1 MVVDGSKLV
10 RKLIADVLTRELPGV
25 EVIGC
30 DSIEDAQQALAQG
43 PVDLVT
49 TSLTLRDGDGLAL
62 ARMVRDAVGQ
72 AYVPVIVVSGDAQ
85 QHLEQR
91 RFTEYVTDYFDKALG
106 HEALAT
112 FIRGYVQPQTIPGAT
127 ILYIED
133 SRVVAEATKRML
145 ERQQLNVLHVVSAEE
160 AFTLLTAES
169 LGRSRHR
176 IDLVLTDVT
185 LKAPPAGAGDDRRRQ
200 SPQPDRA
207 AAVRR
212 QRPGAQADRRTAAGY
227 QGAVPAA
234 AGPIER
240 WTPDSMMD
248 EVADTPTIQLEP
260 SWKQHVGDYL
270 LQPQMRELSSFLR
283 QRKASGAAV
292 FPPGP
297 QLFAAF
303 DATPFE
309 QVKVVILGQD
319 PYHGRGQAHGLSFS
333 VPPGVPVPPS
343 LLNIYKEIES
353 DLGIPRPDHGCLIPW
368 AQRGVLLLNAVLT
381 VEEGKA
387 GAHQGRGWEGFTDHV
402 VDVLNR
408 EREGLVFMLWG
419 AYAQQKGKVIDTR
432 RHRVLKSPH
441 PSPLSAHRGFLGCRH
456 FSMANEYLQR
466 RGQAPIDWSLPPR
479 SAL

>member
-1 MVVDGSKLV
+1 M
-10 RKLIADVLTRELPGV
+10 I
-25 EVIGC
+25 
-30 DSIEDAQQALAQG
+30 
-43 PVDLVT
+43 
-49 TSLTLRDGDGLAL
+49 
-62 ARMVRDAVGQ
+62 
-72 AYVPVIVVSGDAQ
+72 
-85 QHLEQR
+85 
-91 RFTEYVTDYFDKALG
+91 
-106 HEALAT
+106 
-112 FIRGYVQPQTIPGAT
+112 
-127 ILYIED
+127 
-133 SRVVAEATKRML
+133 
-145 ERQQLNVLHVVSAEE
+145 
-160 AFTLLTAES
+160 
-169 LGRSRHR
+169 
-176 IDLVLTDVT
+176 
-185 LKAPPAGAGDDRRRQ
+185 
-200 SPQPDRA
+200 
-207 AAVRR
+207 
-212 QRPGAQADRRTAAGY
+212 
-227 QGAVPAA
+227 
-234 AGPIER
+234 
-240 WTPDSMMD
+240 D

-270 LQPQMRELSSFLR
+270 LQPQMRELSGFLR

-297 QLFAAF
+297 QIFAAF

-432 RHRVLKSPH
+432 RHRVLKAPH

-456 FSMANEYLQR
+456 SRWPTSTCSVAAR
-466 RGQAPIDWSLPPR
+466 PR
-479 SAL
+479 STGRCRRARCSERRLAAGPERRTTFPGLNGPPERPVQLRLTGIGRLPEGNCLNSKGL